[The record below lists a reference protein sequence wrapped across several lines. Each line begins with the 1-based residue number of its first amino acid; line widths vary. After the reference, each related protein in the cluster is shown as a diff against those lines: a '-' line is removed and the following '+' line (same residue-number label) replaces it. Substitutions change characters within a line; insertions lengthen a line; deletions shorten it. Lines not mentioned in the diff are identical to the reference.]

1 MPGGIMQLIF
11 QGAQDLYLSGN
22 PTMTFF
28 KTVYKRYTQFGTEY
42 ITLPFDQIPTFTPT
56 QMTKATC
63 KIDRNADLLYD
74 TYLTYDLPALYTNNM
89 IPIGWAEELGTRI
102 IQEISIRVDAFQ
114 IDSQRGDFMKIY
126 TDITLNGT
134 AKRQWIRCVGGES
147 FMLNSAQNLSNNIN
161 EQTVAINARRLYIPL
176 LFWFCQ
182 NSGLAIPLIALQY
195 NELYIDCTFSPLNEL
210 IRIGNPPV
218 SPKRLFGDYEN
229 SDFNINIRNHLMSL
243 GFDQTNVFYYFTQN
257 NWQSN
262 TNLLCN
268 YIYLGDDERKMFAQT
283 SHEYLITQVQFN
295 LFQGLKAGPNYLE
308 TTFTHPVKEIFWVL
322 TMDNLDLSNNWY
334 NFTGLNDQNSF
345 RYYQFQQQFYNLQYC
360 NEPLLSYI
368 KENFT
373 NFVNSTKAQS
383 VYKLQP
389 QQVQTYFGDYYSIM
403 ESAQPVFNNNDRM
416 EIQDHAF
423 FENLQLFKY
432 HGGLTPPGVY
442 ILSFALKPQDHQPSG
457 TQNFSRL
464 DYQEFRVNIFNTYPI
479 ENRYNCYMYA
489 INYNVFRIIGGMGST
504 VFSN

>member
-28 KTVYKRYTQFGTEY
+28 KTVYKRHTQFGTEY
-42 ITLPFDQIPTFTPT
+42 ITLPFDTIPTFTST

-63 KIDRNADLLYD
+63 KIDRNADLLFD
-74 TYLTYDLPALYTNNM
+74 TYLTYDLPAIYTNNI
-89 IPIGWAEELGTRI
+89 IPFGWVEELGTRI
-102 IQEISIRVDAFQ
+102 IQEISIRVDGNLL
-114 IDSQRGDFMKIY
+114 DTQRGDFMKIY
-126 TDITLNGT
+126 SDVFFNGT
-134 AKRQWIRCVGGES
+134 KKIQWLRCVGGES
-147 FMLNSAQNLSNNIN
+147 YMLNTGQNLSNDIN
-161 EQTVAINARRLYIPL
+161 TQSIAINARRLYVPL
-176 LFWFCQ
+176 LFWYCL
-182 NSGLAIPLIALQY
+182 NSGLSIPLIALQY

-218 SPKRLFGDYEN
+218 SPKQLFGDYQN
-229 SDFNINIRNHLMSL
+229 SAFNISIRNYFLAN
-243 GFDQTNVFYYFTQN
+243 GYDQTNVFYYFTQN

-283 SHEYLITQVQFN
+283 SHEYLITQIQFN

-308 TTFTHPVKEIFWVL
+308 TTFSHPVKEVIWFL
-322 TMDNLDLSNNWY
+322 TMDNLDQYNDWY
-334 NFTGLNDQNSF
+334 NFTGLLENRSF
-345 RYYQFQQQFYNLQYC
+345 LYWQSQLKYYNLQHFDM
-360 NEPLLSYI
+360 PLLGYI

-373 NFVNSTKAQS
+373 QFVNNVKEQS
-383 VYKLQP
+383 VDKLAP
-389 QQVQTYFGDYYSIM
+389 QQTQTYFGDFYSIM

-416 EIQDHAF
+416 EIQEHDF
-423 FENLQLFKY
+423 FQNLQLFKY
-432 HGGLTPPGVY
+432 HSGYSQNGIY
-442 ILSFALKPQDHQPSG
+442 ILSFSLKPEENQPSG

-479 ENRYNCYMYA
+479 EQNFNCFMYA